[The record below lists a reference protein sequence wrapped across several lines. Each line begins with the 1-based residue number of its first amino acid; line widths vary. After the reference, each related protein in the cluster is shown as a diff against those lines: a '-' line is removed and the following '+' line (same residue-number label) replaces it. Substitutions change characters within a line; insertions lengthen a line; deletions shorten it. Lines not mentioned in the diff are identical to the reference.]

1 MVVVMCEDYVSESV
15 KFSVVMVMS
24 QGGVIG
30 SLLNKDMQMLNLI
43 QPTVLA
49 EKYKSQPLLCKLRY
63 SHNNFTELELW
74 ISLMMPEE

>member
-15 KFSVVMVMS
+15 NVSVVMVMS

-49 EKYKSQPLLCKLRY
+49 EKYKRA
-63 SHNNFTELELW
+63 
-74 ISLMMPEE
+74 SLV